1 MTHDVGEDGR
11 SFFSAAAAA
20 DASLAFFSRKFLP
33 GLEGWEGV
41 AIGLLSKQDVS
52 SESGFFGN

>member
-11 SFFSAAAAA
+11 SFFRRRCRAAA

-33 GLEGWEGV
+33 GGI
-41 AIGLLSKQDVS
+41 AIGLLSKQDIS